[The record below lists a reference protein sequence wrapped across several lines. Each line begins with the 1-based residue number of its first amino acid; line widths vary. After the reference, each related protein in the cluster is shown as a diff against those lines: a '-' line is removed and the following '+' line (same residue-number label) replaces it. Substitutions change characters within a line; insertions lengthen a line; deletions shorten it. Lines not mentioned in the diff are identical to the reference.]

1 MAVLVTADVSD
12 QTQDGYDRM
21 LEALRPALYEADGFI
36 AHGAGPGAGAAW
48 QTFEVW
54 ETAADATRFFATYV
68 FPNLPPGVRP
78 KRTLVELHALV
89 LGPLSTLLRD
99 QDRDVPTSIGTAYR

>member
-1 MAVLVTADVSD
+1 MAVLVIADAHG
-12 QTQDGYDRM
+12 QTPEGYDD
-21 LEALRPALYEADGFI
+21 LLDALRPALNEADGFI
-36 AHGAGPGAGAAW
+36 AHGAGPAVGGW

-68 FPNLPPGVRP
+68 YPYLPPGVRP

-89 LGPLSTLLRD
+89 LGSLQTLLRE
-99 QDRDVPTSIGTAYR
+99 QGRDVETVLGVGYR